1 MPIRVPYDEPV
12 REYRPP
18 LSFCFAAIYIHYTI
32 QYSIAMKTSLQP
44 AKRLP
49 KSGWIEL
56 GFLILKE
63 AGAHLLTVEYLCA
76 RAERSKGSFYFHFGS
91 IDDFCMQLVSLWA
104 DRFGSNVTDHLQ
116 LRAARNEPLSLNDL
130 AARLDPSLERG
141 IRSLADQLPQ
151 AAEKIADV
159 DRQRL
164 DLLRTGLT
172 AQFNDKD
179 AEALATVEY
188 AAYIGLLNLEH
199 AVNPEH
205 SQKLYARFLPITG
218 RY

>member
-1 MPIRVPYDEPV
+1 MSLP
-12 REYRPP
+12 
-18 LSFCFAAIYIHYTI
+18 
-32 QYSIAMKTSLQP
+32 QKTTR
-44 AKRLP
+44 RLP

-56 GFLILKE
+56 GFSILKE
-63 AGAHLLTVEYLCA
+63 AGAHLLTIEHLCA

-116 LRAARNEPLSLNDL
+116 RRAARNEPVSLNDL

-188 AAYIGLLNLEH
+188 ASYIGLLHLGH
-199 AVNPEH
+199 AVSSGH
-205 SQKLYARFLPITG
+205 SQMLYARFLPITG